1 MGAMGGFRPATLME
15 FKYDQVVVAAVRDPE
30 DRTKARLVASLLV
43 YQNKQKE
50 FTIKFD
56 QSNKYCSL
64 ASSTPS
70 RILTLTELL
79 YKGCF

>member
-1 MGAMGGFRPATLME
+1 MSAMGGFRPGTLME
-15 FKYDQVVVAAVRDPE
+15 FKYDQVVVAVVRDPK
-30 DRTKARLVASLLV
+30 DRTKSRLVASLLV

-64 ASSTPS
+64 ASLTPLGVLM
-70 RILTLTELL
+70 LTKLPHQ
-79 YKGCF
+79 GCI